1 MSEIHVKFRC
11 YCLSYIYNFYRLAIS
26 LTINRKAL
34 VNNVLK
40 NGTKAPT
47 GIAPAEIS
55 KNPANGK
62 DFTEESPDKQST
74 EFNPALAKKY
84 WEKGLSQLGIK
95 KLSLNM
101 VCYDVDSFRNTAEYV
116 QSSAQKYLK
125 GLSIHINV
133 EPKVQAITKMQSKK
147 GYDLG
152 FSNWIA
158 SFPDLSEFFQ
168 LLNTNNANNAGNY
181 SNKQFDYYYNKAN
194 GKDSMSPQKRYNDF
208 VKAEGIASEDQ
219 AVIDVNQGQTVRL
232 NNPKLKG
239 VAYAAAQGI
248 TMKKVYQ
255 MESIVTVNQTDIYN
269 DWNYLHEHG
278 ETAFKEVNTTKYLAK
293 RLREM
298 GAPFELFDNMTGMIV
313 TLGSGSPMIGIRSDI
328 DALKQTY
335 NGKMG
340 IFHSCGHD
348 AHMSVVLALAQYFVN
363 NPEEL
368 KGTLKVIFQP
378 AEETVTGAEKVIKS
392 GKLPHLDVLYGL
404 HVTPESEVKAK
415 EAQPMLKAAATR
427 TLWLTIRGK
436 AAHAGTPQLGAN
448 VIDAFTEL
456 NEKLRSIKLKTDLPY
471 SVTTTMVH
479 AGESS
484 NIVPDYG
491 TFAIDFRTRTNELMD
506 ILQQKIFD
514 AIDNVQKREIKI
526 AVDGNDLS
534 PASIPSEKAN
544 SVMRN
549 AIERVLGKEGVVPP
563 KPNQG
568 GDDFHF
574 YAYDGLASESTMLGL
589 GCNLK
594 PGLHIPGMTF
604 EKSSMID
611 GAKIMIEA
619 VKSTQQEFN

>member
-1 MSEIHVKFRC
+1 MDYEKKLWISLPILLSALVLTGCSNSGKTSSGENKTAKIMEQADISALDPSLITDVGALETVNNSQEGLYRMKSSTEVEPGIATKIVKPTNNGKTYTFKLCSGLKWSNGDPLTVNDFVYAWRRTVTPSTKSPIAYMYLVIKNAAQIEKGNMSPSKLGIKALNKTTLQVSLSQATPYFKYLCAGVPFLPQNEKVVEKYGKSYGTSSNKMVYDGPFMVQGWSPSTETWILKKNPNYWDKKNVKLDKVKFVVTKNPQTA
-11 YCLSYIYNFYRLAIS
+11 LSLYTSGKLDNITLAGQQASQEKNNKGYMSYPSGEIDYIAYNFRTKALRNINIRKAIS

-40 NGTKAPT
+40 NGAKAPT

-248 TMKKVYQ
+248 TMKNAY
-255 MESIVTVNQTDIYN
+255 MEN
-269 DWNYLHEHG
+269 
-278 ETAFKEVNTTKYLAK
+278 K
-293 RLREM
+293 
-298 GAPFELFDNMTGMIV
+298 
-313 TLGSGSPMIGIRSDI
+313 
-328 DALKQTY
+328 
-335 NGKMG
+335 
-340 IFHSCGHD
+340 
-348 AHMSVVLALAQYFVN
+348 
-363 NPEEL
+363 
-368 KGTLKVIFQP
+368 
-378 AEETVTGAEKVIKS
+378 
-392 GKLPHLDVLYGL
+392 
-404 HVTPESEVKAK
+404 
-415 EAQPMLKAAATR
+415 
-427 TLWLTIRGK
+427 
-436 AAHAGTPQLGAN
+436 
-448 VIDAFTEL
+448 
-456 NEKLRSIKLKTDLPY
+456 
-471 SVTTTMVH
+471 
-479 AGESS
+479 
-484 NIVPDYG
+484 
-491 TFAIDFRTRTNELMD
+491 
-506 ILQQKIFD
+506 
-514 AIDNVQKREIKI
+514 
-526 AVDGNDLS
+526 
-534 PASIPSEKAN
+534 
-544 SVMRN
+544 
-549 AIERVLGKEGVVPP
+549 
-563 KPNQG
+563 
-568 GDDFHF
+568 
-574 YAYDGLASESTMLGL
+574 
-589 GCNLK
+589 
-594 PGLHIPGMTF
+594 
-604 EKSSMID
+604 
-611 GAKIMIEA
+611 
-619 VKSTQQEFN
+619 

>member
-1 MSEIHVKFRC
+1 MEQADISALDPSLITDVGALETVNNSQEGLYRMKSSTEVEPGIATKIVKPTNNGKTYTFKLRSGLKWSNGDPLTVNDFVYAWRRTATPSTKSPIAYMYLVIKNAAQIEKGNMSPSKLGIKALNKTTLQVSLSQATPYFKYLCAGVPFLPQNEKVVEKYGKSYGTSSNKMVYDGPFMVQGWSPSTETWTLKKNPNYWDKKNVKLDKVKFVVTKNPQTA
-11 YCLSYIYNFYRLAIS
+11 LSLYTSGKLDNITLAGQQASQEKNNKGYMSYPSGEIDYIAYNFRTKALRNINIRKAIS

-40 NGTKAPT
+40 NGAKAPT

-248 TMKKVYQ
+248 TMKNAY
-255 MESIVTVNQTDIYN
+255 MEN
-269 DWNYLHEHG
+269 
-278 ETAFKEVNTTKYLAK
+278 K
-293 RLREM
+293 
-298 GAPFELFDNMTGMIV
+298 
-313 TLGSGSPMIGIRSDI
+313 
-328 DALKQTY
+328 
-335 NGKMG
+335 
-340 IFHSCGHD
+340 
-348 AHMSVVLALAQYFVN
+348 
-363 NPEEL
+363 
-368 KGTLKVIFQP
+368 
-378 AEETVTGAEKVIKS
+378 
-392 GKLPHLDVLYGL
+392 
-404 HVTPESEVKAK
+404 
-415 EAQPMLKAAATR
+415 
-427 TLWLTIRGK
+427 
-436 AAHAGTPQLGAN
+436 
-448 VIDAFTEL
+448 
-456 NEKLRSIKLKTDLPY
+456 
-471 SVTTTMVH
+471 
-479 AGESS
+479 
-484 NIVPDYG
+484 
-491 TFAIDFRTRTNELMD
+491 
-506 ILQQKIFD
+506 
-514 AIDNVQKREIKI
+514 
-526 AVDGNDLS
+526 
-534 PASIPSEKAN
+534 
-544 SVMRN
+544 
-549 AIERVLGKEGVVPP
+549 
-563 KPNQG
+563 
-568 GDDFHF
+568 
-574 YAYDGLASESTMLGL
+574 
-589 GCNLK
+589 
-594 PGLHIPGMTF
+594 
-604 EKSSMID
+604 
-611 GAKIMIEA
+611 
-619 VKSTQQEFN
+619 

>member
-1 MSEIHVKFRC
+1 MDYEKKLWISLPILLSALVLTGCSNSGKTSSGENKTAKIMEQADISALDPSLITDVGALETVNNSQEGLYRMKSSTEVEPGIATKIVKPTNNGKTYTFKLCSGLKWSNGDPLTVNDFVYAWRRTATPSTKSPIAYMYLVIKNAAQIEKGNMSPSKLGIKALNKTTLQVSLSQATPYFKYLCAGVPFLPQNEKVVEKYGKSYGTSSNKMVYDGPFMVQGWSPSTETWTLKKNPNYWDKKNVKLDKVKFVVTKNPQTA
-11 YCLSYIYNFYRLAIS
+11 LSLYTSGKLDNITLAGQQASQEKNNKGYMSYPSGEIDYIAYNFRTKALRNINIRKAIS

-40 NGTKAPT
+40 NGAKAPT

-248 TMKKVYQ
+248 TMKNAY
-255 MESIVTVNQTDIYN
+255 MEN
-269 DWNYLHEHG
+269 
-278 ETAFKEVNTTKYLAK
+278 K
-293 RLREM
+293 
-298 GAPFELFDNMTGMIV
+298 
-313 TLGSGSPMIGIRSDI
+313 
-328 DALKQTY
+328 
-335 NGKMG
+335 
-340 IFHSCGHD
+340 
-348 AHMSVVLALAQYFVN
+348 
-363 NPEEL
+363 
-368 KGTLKVIFQP
+368 
-378 AEETVTGAEKVIKS
+378 
-392 GKLPHLDVLYGL
+392 
-404 HVTPESEVKAK
+404 
-415 EAQPMLKAAATR
+415 
-427 TLWLTIRGK
+427 
-436 AAHAGTPQLGAN
+436 
-448 VIDAFTEL
+448 
-456 NEKLRSIKLKTDLPY
+456 
-471 SVTTTMVH
+471 
-479 AGESS
+479 
-484 NIVPDYG
+484 
-491 TFAIDFRTRTNELMD
+491 
-506 ILQQKIFD
+506 
-514 AIDNVQKREIKI
+514 
-526 AVDGNDLS
+526 
-534 PASIPSEKAN
+534 
-544 SVMRN
+544 
-549 AIERVLGKEGVVPP
+549 
-563 KPNQG
+563 
-568 GDDFHF
+568 
-574 YAYDGLASESTMLGL
+574 
-589 GCNLK
+589 
-594 PGLHIPGMTF
+594 
-604 EKSSMID
+604 
-611 GAKIMIEA
+611 
-619 VKSTQQEFN
+619 

>member
-1 MSEIHVKFRC
+1 MDYEKKLWISLPILLSALVLTGCSNSGKTSSGENKTAKIMEQADISALDPSLITDVGALETVNNSQEGLYRMKSSTEVEPGIATKIVKPTNNGKTYTFKLRSGLKWSNGDPLTVNDFVYAWRRTATPSTKSPIAYMYLVIKNAAQIEKGNMSPSKLGIKALNKTTLQVSLSQATPYFKYLCAGVPFLPQNEKVVEKYGKSYGTSSNKMVYDGPFMVQGWSPSTETWTLKKNPNYWDKKNVKLDKVKFVVTKNPQTA
-11 YCLSYIYNFYRLAIS
+11 LSLYTSGKLDNITLAGQQASQEKNNKGYMSYPSGEIDYIAYNFRTKALRNINIRKAIS

-40 NGTKAPT
+40 NGAKAPT

-248 TMKKVYQ
+248 TMKNAY
-255 MESIVTVNQTDIYN
+255 MEN
-269 DWNYLHEHG
+269 
-278 ETAFKEVNTTKYLAK
+278 K
-293 RLREM
+293 
-298 GAPFELFDNMTGMIV
+298 
-313 TLGSGSPMIGIRSDI
+313 
-328 DALKQTY
+328 
-335 NGKMG
+335 
-340 IFHSCGHD
+340 
-348 AHMSVVLALAQYFVN
+348 
-363 NPEEL
+363 
-368 KGTLKVIFQP
+368 
-378 AEETVTGAEKVIKS
+378 
-392 GKLPHLDVLYGL
+392 
-404 HVTPESEVKAK
+404 
-415 EAQPMLKAAATR
+415 
-427 TLWLTIRGK
+427 
-436 AAHAGTPQLGAN
+436 
-448 VIDAFTEL
+448 
-456 NEKLRSIKLKTDLPY
+456 
-471 SVTTTMVH
+471 
-479 AGESS
+479 
-484 NIVPDYG
+484 
-491 TFAIDFRTRTNELMD
+491 
-506 ILQQKIFD
+506 
-514 AIDNVQKREIKI
+514 
-526 AVDGNDLS
+526 
-534 PASIPSEKAN
+534 
-544 SVMRN
+544 
-549 AIERVLGKEGVVPP
+549 
-563 KPNQG
+563 
-568 GDDFHF
+568 
-574 YAYDGLASESTMLGL
+574 
-589 GCNLK
+589 
-594 PGLHIPGMTF
+594 
-604 EKSSMID
+604 
-611 GAKIMIEA
+611 
-619 VKSTQQEFN
+619 

>member
-1 MSEIHVKFRC
+1 MKKKLWISLPILLSALVLTGCSNSGKTSSGENKTAKIMEQADISALDPSLITDVGALETVNNSQEGLYRMKSSTEVEPGIATKIVKPTNNGKTYTFKLRSGLKWSNGDPLTVNDFVYAWRRTVTPGTKSPIAYMYLVIKNAAQIEKGNMSPSKLGIKALNKTTLQVSLSQATPYFKYLCAGVPFLPQNEKVVEKYGKSYGTSSNKMVYDGPFMVQGWSPSTETWTLKKNPNYWDKKNVKLDKVKFVVTKNPQTA
-11 YCLSYIYNFYRLAIS
+11 LSLYTSGKLDNITLAGQQASQEKNNKGYMSYPSGEIDYIAYNFRTKALRNINIRKAIS

-40 NGTKAPT
+40 NGAKAPT

-248 TMKKVYQ
+248 TMKNAY
-255 MESIVTVNQTDIYN
+255 MEN
-269 DWNYLHEHG
+269 
-278 ETAFKEVNTTKYLAK
+278 K
-293 RLREM
+293 
-298 GAPFELFDNMTGMIV
+298 
-313 TLGSGSPMIGIRSDI
+313 
-328 DALKQTY
+328 
-335 NGKMG
+335 
-340 IFHSCGHD
+340 
-348 AHMSVVLALAQYFVN
+348 
-363 NPEEL
+363 
-368 KGTLKVIFQP
+368 
-378 AEETVTGAEKVIKS
+378 
-392 GKLPHLDVLYGL
+392 
-404 HVTPESEVKAK
+404 
-415 EAQPMLKAAATR
+415 
-427 TLWLTIRGK
+427 
-436 AAHAGTPQLGAN
+436 
-448 VIDAFTEL
+448 
-456 NEKLRSIKLKTDLPY
+456 
-471 SVTTTMVH
+471 
-479 AGESS
+479 
-484 NIVPDYG
+484 
-491 TFAIDFRTRTNELMD
+491 
-506 ILQQKIFD
+506 
-514 AIDNVQKREIKI
+514 
-526 AVDGNDLS
+526 
-534 PASIPSEKAN
+534 
-544 SVMRN
+544 
-549 AIERVLGKEGVVPP
+549 
-563 KPNQG
+563 
-568 GDDFHF
+568 
-574 YAYDGLASESTMLGL
+574 
-589 GCNLK
+589 
-594 PGLHIPGMTF
+594 
-604 EKSSMID
+604 
-611 GAKIMIEA
+611 
-619 VKSTQQEFN
+619 

>member
-1 MSEIHVKFRC
+1 
-11 YCLSYIYNFYRLAIS
+11 
-26 LTINRKAL
+26 
-34 VNNVLK
+34 
-40 NGTKAPT
+40 
-47 GIAPAEIS
+47 
-55 KNPANGK
+55 
-62 DFTEESPDKQST
+62 
-74 EFNPALAKKY
+74 
-84 WEKGLSQLGIK
+84 
-95 KLSLNM
+95 
-101 VCYDVDSFRNTAEYV
+101 
-116 QSSAQKYLK
+116 
-125 GLSIHINV
+125 
-133 EPKVQAITKMQSKK
+133 
-147 GYDLG
+147 
-152 FSNWIA
+152 
-158 SFPDLSEFFQ
+158 
-168 LLNTNNANNAGNY
+168 
-181 SNKQFDYYYNKAN
+181 
-194 GKDSMSPQKRYNDF
+194 
-208 VKAEGIASEDQ
+208 
-219 AVIDVNQGQTVRL
+219 
-232 NNPKLKG
+232 
-239 VAYAAAQGI
+239 
-248 TMKKVYQ
+248 

-298 GAPFELFDNMTGMIV
+298 GTPFELFDNMTGMIV

-335 NGKMG
+335 NGKMR

-348 AHMSVVLALAQYFVN
+348 AHMSVVLALVQYFVN

-415 EAQPMLKAAATR
+415 EAQPMLEAAATR

-568 GDDFHF
+568 GDNFHF

>member
-1 MSEIHVKFRC
+1 MKKKLWISLPILLSALVLTGCSNSGKTSSGENKTAKIMEQADISALDPSLITDVGALETVNNSQEGLYRMKSSTEVEPGIATKIVKPTNNGKTYTFKLRSGLKWSNGDPLTVNDFVYAWRRTVTPSTKSPIAYMYLVIKNAAQIEKGNMSPSKLGIKALNKTTLQVSLSQATPYFKYLCAGVPFLPQNEKVVEKYGKSYGTSSNKMVYDGPFMVQGWSPSTETWTLKKNPNYWDKKNVKLDKVKFVVTKNPQTA
-11 YCLSYIYNFYRLAIS
+11 LSLYTSGKLDNITLAGQQASQEKNNKGYMSYPSGEIDYIAYNFRTKALRNINIRKAIS

-40 NGTKAPT
+40 NGAKAPT

-248 TMKKVYQ
+248 TMKNAY
-255 MESIVTVNQTDIYN
+255 MEN
-269 DWNYLHEHG
+269 
-278 ETAFKEVNTTKYLAK
+278 K
-293 RLREM
+293 
-298 GAPFELFDNMTGMIV
+298 
-313 TLGSGSPMIGIRSDI
+313 
-328 DALKQTY
+328 
-335 NGKMG
+335 
-340 IFHSCGHD
+340 
-348 AHMSVVLALAQYFVN
+348 
-363 NPEEL
+363 
-368 KGTLKVIFQP
+368 
-378 AEETVTGAEKVIKS
+378 
-392 GKLPHLDVLYGL
+392 
-404 HVTPESEVKAK
+404 
-415 EAQPMLKAAATR
+415 
-427 TLWLTIRGK
+427 
-436 AAHAGTPQLGAN
+436 
-448 VIDAFTEL
+448 
-456 NEKLRSIKLKTDLPY
+456 
-471 SVTTTMVH
+471 
-479 AGESS
+479 
-484 NIVPDYG
+484 
-491 TFAIDFRTRTNELMD
+491 
-506 ILQQKIFD
+506 
-514 AIDNVQKREIKI
+514 
-526 AVDGNDLS
+526 
-534 PASIPSEKAN
+534 
-544 SVMRN
+544 
-549 AIERVLGKEGVVPP
+549 
-563 KPNQG
+563 
-568 GDDFHF
+568 
-574 YAYDGLASESTMLGL
+574 
-589 GCNLK
+589 
-594 PGLHIPGMTF
+594 
-604 EKSSMID
+604 
-611 GAKIMIEA
+611 
-619 VKSTQQEFN
+619 

>member
-1 MSEIHVKFRC
+1 MDYEKKLWISLPILLSALVLTGCSNSGKTSSGENKTAKIMEQADISALDPSLITDVGALETVNNSQEGLYRMKSSTEVEPGIATKIVKPTNNGKTYTFKLRSGLKWSNGDPLTVNDFVYAWRRTVTPSTKSPIAYMYLVIKNAAQIEKGNMSPSKLGIKALNKTTLQVSLSQATPYFKYLCAGVPFLPQNEKVVEKYGKSYGTSSNKMVYDGPFMVQGWSPSTETWTLKKNPNYWDKKNVKLDKVKFVVTKNPQTA
-11 YCLSYIYNFYRLAIS
+11 LSLYTSGKLDNITLAGQQASQEKNNKGYMSYPSGEIDYIAYNFRTKALRNINIRKAIS

-40 NGTKAPT
+40 NGAKAPT

-219 AVIDVNQGQTVRL
+219 AVIDVNQGQTVRR

-248 TMKKVYQ
+248 TMKNAY
-255 MESIVTVNQTDIYN
+255 MEN
-269 DWNYLHEHG
+269 
-278 ETAFKEVNTTKYLAK
+278 K
-293 RLREM
+293 
-298 GAPFELFDNMTGMIV
+298 
-313 TLGSGSPMIGIRSDI
+313 
-328 DALKQTY
+328 
-335 NGKMG
+335 
-340 IFHSCGHD
+340 
-348 AHMSVVLALAQYFVN
+348 
-363 NPEEL
+363 
-368 KGTLKVIFQP
+368 
-378 AEETVTGAEKVIKS
+378 
-392 GKLPHLDVLYGL
+392 
-404 HVTPESEVKAK
+404 
-415 EAQPMLKAAATR
+415 
-427 TLWLTIRGK
+427 
-436 AAHAGTPQLGAN
+436 
-448 VIDAFTEL
+448 
-456 NEKLRSIKLKTDLPY
+456 
-471 SVTTTMVH
+471 
-479 AGESS
+479 
-484 NIVPDYG
+484 
-491 TFAIDFRTRTNELMD
+491 
-506 ILQQKIFD
+506 
-514 AIDNVQKREIKI
+514 
-526 AVDGNDLS
+526 
-534 PASIPSEKAN
+534 
-544 SVMRN
+544 
-549 AIERVLGKEGVVPP
+549 
-563 KPNQG
+563 
-568 GDDFHF
+568 
-574 YAYDGLASESTMLGL
+574 
-589 GCNLK
+589 
-594 PGLHIPGMTF
+594 
-604 EKSSMID
+604 
-611 GAKIMIEA
+611 
-619 VKSTQQEFN
+619 

>member
-1 MSEIHVKFRC
+1 MDYEKKLWISLPILLSALVLTGCSNSGKTSSGENKTAKIMEQADISALDPSLITDVGALETVSNSQEGLYRMKSSTEVEPGIATKIVKPTNNGKTYTFKLCSGLKWSNGDPLTVNDFVYAWRRTVTPSTKSPIAYMYLVIKNAAQIEKGNMSPSKLGIKALNKTTLQVSLSQATPYFKYLCAGVPFLPQNEKVVEKYGKSYGTSSNKMVYDGPFMVQGWSPSTETWTLKKNPNYWDKKNVKLDKVKFVVTKNPQTA
-11 YCLSYIYNFYRLAIS
+11 LSLYTSGKLDNITLAGQQASQEKNNKGYMSYPSGEIDYIAYNFRTKALRNINIRKAIS

-40 NGTKAPT
+40 NGAKAPT

-248 TMKKVYQ
+248 TMKNAY
-255 MESIVTVNQTDIYN
+255 MEN
-269 DWNYLHEHG
+269 
-278 ETAFKEVNTTKYLAK
+278 K
-293 RLREM
+293 
-298 GAPFELFDNMTGMIV
+298 
-313 TLGSGSPMIGIRSDI
+313 
-328 DALKQTY
+328 
-335 NGKMG
+335 
-340 IFHSCGHD
+340 
-348 AHMSVVLALAQYFVN
+348 
-363 NPEEL
+363 
-368 KGTLKVIFQP
+368 
-378 AEETVTGAEKVIKS
+378 
-392 GKLPHLDVLYGL
+392 
-404 HVTPESEVKAK
+404 
-415 EAQPMLKAAATR
+415 
-427 TLWLTIRGK
+427 
-436 AAHAGTPQLGAN
+436 
-448 VIDAFTEL
+448 
-456 NEKLRSIKLKTDLPY
+456 
-471 SVTTTMVH
+471 
-479 AGESS
+479 
-484 NIVPDYG
+484 
-491 TFAIDFRTRTNELMD
+491 
-506 ILQQKIFD
+506 
-514 AIDNVQKREIKI
+514 
-526 AVDGNDLS
+526 
-534 PASIPSEKAN
+534 
-544 SVMRN
+544 
-549 AIERVLGKEGVVPP
+549 
-563 KPNQG
+563 
-568 GDDFHF
+568 
-574 YAYDGLASESTMLGL
+574 
-589 GCNLK
+589 
-594 PGLHIPGMTF
+594 
-604 EKSSMID
+604 
-611 GAKIMIEA
+611 
-619 VKSTQQEFN
+619 

>member
-1 MSEIHVKFRC
+1 MKKKLWISLPILLSALVLTGCSNSGKTSSGENKTAKIMEQADISALDPSLITDVGALETVNNSQEGLYRMKSSTEVESGIATKIVKPTNNGKTYTFKLRSGLKWSNGDPLTVNDFVYAWRRTVTPSTKSPIAYMYLVIKNAAQIEKGNMSPSKLGIKALNKTTLQVSLSQATPYFKYLCAGVPFLPQNEKVVEKYGKSYGTSSNKMVYDGPFMVQGWSPSTETWTLKKNPNYWDKKNVKLDKVKFVVTKNPQTA
-11 YCLSYIYNFYRLAIS
+11 LSLYTSGKLDNITLAGQQASQEKNNKGYMSYPSGEIDYIAYNFRTKALRNINIRKAIS

-40 NGTKAPT
+40 NGAKAPT

-248 TMKKVYQ
+248 TMKNAY
-255 MESIVTVNQTDIYN
+255 MEN
-269 DWNYLHEHG
+269 
-278 ETAFKEVNTTKYLAK
+278 K
-293 RLREM
+293 
-298 GAPFELFDNMTGMIV
+298 
-313 TLGSGSPMIGIRSDI
+313 
-328 DALKQTY
+328 
-335 NGKMG
+335 
-340 IFHSCGHD
+340 
-348 AHMSVVLALAQYFVN
+348 
-363 NPEEL
+363 
-368 KGTLKVIFQP
+368 
-378 AEETVTGAEKVIKS
+378 
-392 GKLPHLDVLYGL
+392 
-404 HVTPESEVKAK
+404 
-415 EAQPMLKAAATR
+415 
-427 TLWLTIRGK
+427 
-436 AAHAGTPQLGAN
+436 
-448 VIDAFTEL
+448 
-456 NEKLRSIKLKTDLPY
+456 
-471 SVTTTMVH
+471 
-479 AGESS
+479 
-484 NIVPDYG
+484 
-491 TFAIDFRTRTNELMD
+491 
-506 ILQQKIFD
+506 
-514 AIDNVQKREIKI
+514 
-526 AVDGNDLS
+526 
-534 PASIPSEKAN
+534 
-544 SVMRN
+544 
-549 AIERVLGKEGVVPP
+549 
-563 KPNQG
+563 
-568 GDDFHF
+568 
-574 YAYDGLASESTMLGL
+574 
-589 GCNLK
+589 
-594 PGLHIPGMTF
+594 
-604 EKSSMID
+604 
-611 GAKIMIEA
+611 
-619 VKSTQQEFN
+619 

>member
-1 MSEIHVKFRC
+1 MKKKLWISLPILLSALVLTGCSNSGKTSSGENKTAKIMEQADISALDPSLITDVGALETVNNSQEGLYRMKSSTEVEPGIATKIVKPTNNGKTYTFKLRSGLKWSNGDPLTVNDFVYAWRRTVTPGTKSPIAYMYLVIKNAAQIEKGNMSPSKLGIKALNKTTLQVSLSQATPYFKYLCAGVPFLPQNKKVVEKYGKSYGTSSNKMVYDGPFMVQGWSPSTETWTLKKNPNYWDKKNVKLDKVKFVVTKNPQTA
-11 YCLSYIYNFYRLAIS
+11 LSLYTSGKLDNITLAGQQASQEKNNKGYMSYPSGEIDYIAYNFRTKALRNINIRKAIS

-40 NGTKAPT
+40 NGAKAPT

-248 TMKKVYQ
+248 TMKNAY
-255 MESIVTVNQTDIYN
+255 MEN
-269 DWNYLHEHG
+269 
-278 ETAFKEVNTTKYLAK
+278 K
-293 RLREM
+293 
-298 GAPFELFDNMTGMIV
+298 
-313 TLGSGSPMIGIRSDI
+313 
-328 DALKQTY
+328 
-335 NGKMG
+335 
-340 IFHSCGHD
+340 
-348 AHMSVVLALAQYFVN
+348 
-363 NPEEL
+363 
-368 KGTLKVIFQP
+368 
-378 AEETVTGAEKVIKS
+378 
-392 GKLPHLDVLYGL
+392 
-404 HVTPESEVKAK
+404 
-415 EAQPMLKAAATR
+415 
-427 TLWLTIRGK
+427 
-436 AAHAGTPQLGAN
+436 
-448 VIDAFTEL
+448 
-456 NEKLRSIKLKTDLPY
+456 
-471 SVTTTMVH
+471 
-479 AGESS
+479 
-484 NIVPDYG
+484 
-491 TFAIDFRTRTNELMD
+491 
-506 ILQQKIFD
+506 
-514 AIDNVQKREIKI
+514 
-526 AVDGNDLS
+526 
-534 PASIPSEKAN
+534 
-544 SVMRN
+544 
-549 AIERVLGKEGVVPP
+549 
-563 KPNQG
+563 
-568 GDDFHF
+568 
-574 YAYDGLASESTMLGL
+574 
-589 GCNLK
+589 
-594 PGLHIPGMTF
+594 
-604 EKSSMID
+604 
-611 GAKIMIEA
+611 
-619 VKSTQQEFN
+619 

>member
-1 MSEIHVKFRC
+1 MKKKLWISLPILLSALVLTGCSNSGKTSSGENKTAKIMEQADISALDPSLITDVGALETVNNSQEGLYRMKSSTEVESGIATKIVKPTNNGKTYTFKLRSGLKWSNGDPLTVNDFVYAWRRTVTPSTKSPIAYMYLVIKNAAQIEKGNMSPSKLGIKALNKTTLQVSLSQATPYFKYLCAGVPFLPQNEKVVEKYGKSYGTSSNKMVYDGPFMVQGWSPSTETWTLKKNPNYWDKKNVKLDKVKFVVTKNPQTA
-11 YCLSYIYNFYRLAIS
+11 LSLYTSGKLDNITLAGQQASQEKNNKGYMSYPSGEIDYIAYNFRTKALRNINIRKAIS

-40 NGTKAPT
+40 NGAKAPT

-62 DFTEESPDKQST
+62 DFTEESPNKQST

-248 TMKKVYQ
+248 TMKNAY
-255 MESIVTVNQTDIYN
+255 MEN
-269 DWNYLHEHG
+269 
-278 ETAFKEVNTTKYLAK
+278 K
-293 RLREM
+293 
-298 GAPFELFDNMTGMIV
+298 
-313 TLGSGSPMIGIRSDI
+313 
-328 DALKQTY
+328 
-335 NGKMG
+335 
-340 IFHSCGHD
+340 
-348 AHMSVVLALAQYFVN
+348 
-363 NPEEL
+363 
-368 KGTLKVIFQP
+368 
-378 AEETVTGAEKVIKS
+378 
-392 GKLPHLDVLYGL
+392 
-404 HVTPESEVKAK
+404 
-415 EAQPMLKAAATR
+415 
-427 TLWLTIRGK
+427 
-436 AAHAGTPQLGAN
+436 
-448 VIDAFTEL
+448 
-456 NEKLRSIKLKTDLPY
+456 
-471 SVTTTMVH
+471 
-479 AGESS
+479 
-484 NIVPDYG
+484 
-491 TFAIDFRTRTNELMD
+491 
-506 ILQQKIFD
+506 
-514 AIDNVQKREIKI
+514 
-526 AVDGNDLS
+526 
-534 PASIPSEKAN
+534 
-544 SVMRN
+544 
-549 AIERVLGKEGVVPP
+549 
-563 KPNQG
+563 
-568 GDDFHF
+568 
-574 YAYDGLASESTMLGL
+574 
-589 GCNLK
+589 
-594 PGLHIPGMTF
+594 
-604 EKSSMID
+604 
-611 GAKIMIEA
+611 
-619 VKSTQQEFN
+619 

>member
-1 MSEIHVKFRC
+1 MKKKLWISLPILLSALVLTGCSNSGKTSSGENKTAKIMEQADISALDPSLITDVGALETVNNSQEGLYRMKSSTEVEPGIATKIVKPTNNGKTYTFKLRSGLKWSNGDPLTVNDFVYAWRRTVTPSTKSPIAYMYLVIKNAAQIEKGNMSPSKLGIKALNKTTLQVSLSQATPYFKYLCAGVPFLPQNEKVVEKYGKSYGTSSNKMVYDGPFMVQGWSPSTETWTLKNNPNYWNKKNVKLDKVKFVVTKNPQTA
-11 YCLSYIYNFYRLAIS
+11 LSLYTSGKLDNITLAGQQASQEKNNKGYMSYPSGEIDYIAYNFRTKALRNINIRKAIS

-40 NGTKAPT
+40 NGAKAPT

-248 TMKKVYQ
+248 TMKNAY
-255 MESIVTVNQTDIYN
+255 MEN
-269 DWNYLHEHG
+269 
-278 ETAFKEVNTTKYLAK
+278 K
-293 RLREM
+293 
-298 GAPFELFDNMTGMIV
+298 
-313 TLGSGSPMIGIRSDI
+313 
-328 DALKQTY
+328 
-335 NGKMG
+335 
-340 IFHSCGHD
+340 
-348 AHMSVVLALAQYFVN
+348 
-363 NPEEL
+363 
-368 KGTLKVIFQP
+368 
-378 AEETVTGAEKVIKS
+378 
-392 GKLPHLDVLYGL
+392 
-404 HVTPESEVKAK
+404 
-415 EAQPMLKAAATR
+415 
-427 TLWLTIRGK
+427 
-436 AAHAGTPQLGAN
+436 
-448 VIDAFTEL
+448 
-456 NEKLRSIKLKTDLPY
+456 
-471 SVTTTMVH
+471 
-479 AGESS
+479 
-484 NIVPDYG
+484 
-491 TFAIDFRTRTNELMD
+491 
-506 ILQQKIFD
+506 
-514 AIDNVQKREIKI
+514 
-526 AVDGNDLS
+526 
-534 PASIPSEKAN
+534 
-544 SVMRN
+544 
-549 AIERVLGKEGVVPP
+549 
-563 KPNQG
+563 
-568 GDDFHF
+568 
-574 YAYDGLASESTMLGL
+574 
-589 GCNLK
+589 
-594 PGLHIPGMTF
+594 
-604 EKSSMID
+604 
-611 GAKIMIEA
+611 
-619 VKSTQQEFN
+619 

>member
-1 MSEIHVKFRC
+1 MDYEKKLWISLPILLSALVLTGCSNSGKTSSGENKTAKIMEQADISALDPSLITDVGALETVNNSQEGLYRMKSSTEVEPGIATKIVKPTNNGKTYTFKLCSGLKWSNGDPLTVNDFVYAWRRTVTPSTKSPIAYMYLVIKNAAQIEKGNMSPSKLGIKALNKTTLQVSLSQATPYFKYLCAGVPFLPQNEKVVEKYGKSYGTSSNKMVYDGPFMVQGWSPSTETWTLKKNPNYWDKKNVKLDKVKFVVTKNPQTA
-11 YCLSYIYNFYRLAIS
+11 LSLYTSGKLDNITLAGQQASQEKNNKGYMSYPSGEIDYIAYNFRTKALRNINIRKAIS

-40 NGTKAPT
+40 NGAKAPT

-248 TMKKVYQ
+248 TMKNAY
-255 MESIVTVNQTDIYN
+255 MEN
-269 DWNYLHEHG
+269 
-278 ETAFKEVNTTKYLAK
+278 K
-293 RLREM
+293 
-298 GAPFELFDNMTGMIV
+298 
-313 TLGSGSPMIGIRSDI
+313 
-328 DALKQTY
+328 
-335 NGKMG
+335 
-340 IFHSCGHD
+340 
-348 AHMSVVLALAQYFVN
+348 
-363 NPEEL
+363 
-368 KGTLKVIFQP
+368 
-378 AEETVTGAEKVIKS
+378 
-392 GKLPHLDVLYGL
+392 
-404 HVTPESEVKAK
+404 
-415 EAQPMLKAAATR
+415 
-427 TLWLTIRGK
+427 
-436 AAHAGTPQLGAN
+436 
-448 VIDAFTEL
+448 
-456 NEKLRSIKLKTDLPY
+456 
-471 SVTTTMVH
+471 
-479 AGESS
+479 
-484 NIVPDYG
+484 
-491 TFAIDFRTRTNELMD
+491 
-506 ILQQKIFD
+506 
-514 AIDNVQKREIKI
+514 
-526 AVDGNDLS
+526 
-534 PASIPSEKAN
+534 
-544 SVMRN
+544 
-549 AIERVLGKEGVVPP
+549 
-563 KPNQG
+563 
-568 GDDFHF
+568 
-574 YAYDGLASESTMLGL
+574 
-589 GCNLK
+589 
-594 PGLHIPGMTF
+594 
-604 EKSSMID
+604 
-611 GAKIMIEA
+611 
-619 VKSTQQEFN
+619 

>member
-1 MSEIHVKFRC
+1 MKKKLWISLPILLSALVLTGCSNSGKTSSGENKTAKIMEQADISALDPSLITDVGALETVNNSQEGLYRMKSSTEVEPGIATKIVKPTNNGKTYTFKLRSGLKWSNGDPLTVNDFVYAWRRTVTPDTKSPIAYMYLVIKNAAQIEKGNMSPSKLGIKALNKTTLQVSLSQATPYFKYLCAGVPFLPQNEKVVEKYGKSYGTSSNKMVYDGPFMVQGWSPSTETWTLKKNPNYWDKKNVKLDKVKFVVTKNPQTA
-11 YCLSYIYNFYRLAIS
+11 LSLYTSGKLDNITLAGQQASQEKNNKGYMSYPSGEIDYIAYNFRTKALRNINIRKAIS

-40 NGTKAPT
+40 NGAKAPT

-248 TMKKVYQ
+248 TMKNAY
-255 MESIVTVNQTDIYN
+255 MEN
-269 DWNYLHEHG
+269 
-278 ETAFKEVNTTKYLAK
+278 K
-293 RLREM
+293 
-298 GAPFELFDNMTGMIV
+298 
-313 TLGSGSPMIGIRSDI
+313 
-328 DALKQTY
+328 
-335 NGKMG
+335 
-340 IFHSCGHD
+340 
-348 AHMSVVLALAQYFVN
+348 
-363 NPEEL
+363 
-368 KGTLKVIFQP
+368 
-378 AEETVTGAEKVIKS
+378 
-392 GKLPHLDVLYGL
+392 
-404 HVTPESEVKAK
+404 
-415 EAQPMLKAAATR
+415 
-427 TLWLTIRGK
+427 
-436 AAHAGTPQLGAN
+436 
-448 VIDAFTEL
+448 
-456 NEKLRSIKLKTDLPY
+456 
-471 SVTTTMVH
+471 
-479 AGESS
+479 
-484 NIVPDYG
+484 
-491 TFAIDFRTRTNELMD
+491 
-506 ILQQKIFD
+506 
-514 AIDNVQKREIKI
+514 
-526 AVDGNDLS
+526 
-534 PASIPSEKAN
+534 
-544 SVMRN
+544 
-549 AIERVLGKEGVVPP
+549 
-563 KPNQG
+563 
-568 GDDFHF
+568 
-574 YAYDGLASESTMLGL
+574 
-589 GCNLK
+589 
-594 PGLHIPGMTF
+594 
-604 EKSSMID
+604 
-611 GAKIMIEA
+611 
-619 VKSTQQEFN
+619 

>member
-1 MSEIHVKFRC
+1 MDYEKKLWISLPILLSALVLTGCSNSGKTSSGENKTAKIMEQADISALDPSLITDVGALETVNNSQEGLYRMKSSTEVEPGIATKIVKPTNNGKTYTFKLRSGLKWSNGDPLTVNDFVYAWRRTVTPSTKSPIAYMYLVIKNAAQIEKGNMSPSKLGIKALNKTTLQVSLSQATPYFKYLCAGVPFLPQNEKVVEKYGKSYGTSSNKMVYDGPFMVQGWSPSTETWTLKKNPNYWDKKNVKLDKVKFVVTKNPQTA
-11 YCLSYIYNFYRLAIS
+11 LSLYTSGKLDNITLAGQQASQEKNNKGYMSYPSGEIDYIAYNFRTKALRNINIRKAIS

-40 NGTKAPT
+40 NGAKAPT

-248 TMKKVYQ
+248 TMKNAY
-255 MESIVTVNQTDIYN
+255 MEN
-269 DWNYLHEHG
+269 
-278 ETAFKEVNTTKYLAK
+278 K
-293 RLREM
+293 
-298 GAPFELFDNMTGMIV
+298 
-313 TLGSGSPMIGIRSDI
+313 
-328 DALKQTY
+328 
-335 NGKMG
+335 
-340 IFHSCGHD
+340 
-348 AHMSVVLALAQYFVN
+348 
-363 NPEEL
+363 
-368 KGTLKVIFQP
+368 
-378 AEETVTGAEKVIKS
+378 
-392 GKLPHLDVLYGL
+392 
-404 HVTPESEVKAK
+404 
-415 EAQPMLKAAATR
+415 
-427 TLWLTIRGK
+427 
-436 AAHAGTPQLGAN
+436 
-448 VIDAFTEL
+448 
-456 NEKLRSIKLKTDLPY
+456 
-471 SVTTTMVH
+471 
-479 AGESS
+479 
-484 NIVPDYG
+484 
-491 TFAIDFRTRTNELMD
+491 
-506 ILQQKIFD
+506 
-514 AIDNVQKREIKI
+514 
-526 AVDGNDLS
+526 
-534 PASIPSEKAN
+534 
-544 SVMRN
+544 
-549 AIERVLGKEGVVPP
+549 
-563 KPNQG
+563 
-568 GDDFHF
+568 
-574 YAYDGLASESTMLGL
+574 
-589 GCNLK
+589 
-594 PGLHIPGMTF
+594 
-604 EKSSMID
+604 
-611 GAKIMIEA
+611 
-619 VKSTQQEFN
+619 

>member
-1 MSEIHVKFRC
+1 MKKKLWISLPILLSALVLTGCSNSGKTSSGENKTAKIMEQADISALDPSLITDVGALETVNNSQEGLYRMKSSTEVEPGIATKIVKPTNNGKTYTFKLRSGLKWSNGDPLTVNDFVYAWRRTVTPSTKSPIAYMYLVIKNAAQIEKGNMSPSKLGIKALNKTTLQVSLSQATPYFKYLCAGVPFLPQNEKVVEKYGKSYGTSSNKMVYDGPFMVQGWSPSTETWTLKKNPNYWNKKNVKLDKVKFVVTKNPQTA
-11 YCLSYIYNFYRLAIS
+11 LSLYTSGKLDNITLAGQQASQEKNNKGYMSYPSGEIDYIAYNFRTKALRNINIRKAIS

-40 NGTKAPT
+40 NGAKAPT

-248 TMKKVYQ
+248 TMKNAY
-255 MESIVTVNQTDIYN
+255 MEN
-269 DWNYLHEHG
+269 
-278 ETAFKEVNTTKYLAK
+278 K
-293 RLREM
+293 
-298 GAPFELFDNMTGMIV
+298 
-313 TLGSGSPMIGIRSDI
+313 
-328 DALKQTY
+328 
-335 NGKMG
+335 
-340 IFHSCGHD
+340 
-348 AHMSVVLALAQYFVN
+348 
-363 NPEEL
+363 
-368 KGTLKVIFQP
+368 
-378 AEETVTGAEKVIKS
+378 
-392 GKLPHLDVLYGL
+392 
-404 HVTPESEVKAK
+404 
-415 EAQPMLKAAATR
+415 
-427 TLWLTIRGK
+427 
-436 AAHAGTPQLGAN
+436 
-448 VIDAFTEL
+448 
-456 NEKLRSIKLKTDLPY
+456 
-471 SVTTTMVH
+471 
-479 AGESS
+479 
-484 NIVPDYG
+484 
-491 TFAIDFRTRTNELMD
+491 
-506 ILQQKIFD
+506 
-514 AIDNVQKREIKI
+514 
-526 AVDGNDLS
+526 
-534 PASIPSEKAN
+534 
-544 SVMRN
+544 
-549 AIERVLGKEGVVPP
+549 
-563 KPNQG
+563 
-568 GDDFHF
+568 
-574 YAYDGLASESTMLGL
+574 
-589 GCNLK
+589 
-594 PGLHIPGMTF
+594 
-604 EKSSMID
+604 
-611 GAKIMIEA
+611 
-619 VKSTQQEFN
+619 

>member
-1 MSEIHVKFRC
+1 MKKKLWISLPILLSALVLTGCSNSGKTSSGENKTAKIMEQADISALDPSLITDVGALETVNNSQEGLYRMKSSTEVEPGIATKIVKPTNNGKTYTFKLRSGLKWSNGDPLTVNDFVYAWRRTVTPGTKSPIAYMYLVIKNAAQIEKGNMSPSKLGIKALNKTTLQVSLSQATPYFKYLCAGVPFLPQNEKVVEKYGKSYGTSSNKMVYDGPFMVQGWSPSTETWTLKKNPNYWDKKNVKLDKVKFVVTKNPQTA
-11 YCLSYIYNFYRLAIS
+11 LSLYTSGKLDNITLAGQQASQEKNNKGYMSYPSGEIDYIAYNFRTKALRNINIRKAIS

-40 NGTKAPT
+40 NGAKAPT

-168 LLNTNNANNAGNY
+168 LLNTNNANNAGSY

-248 TMKKVYQ
+248 TMKNAY
-255 MESIVTVNQTDIYN
+255 MEN
-269 DWNYLHEHG
+269 
-278 ETAFKEVNTTKYLAK
+278 K
-293 RLREM
+293 
-298 GAPFELFDNMTGMIV
+298 
-313 TLGSGSPMIGIRSDI
+313 
-328 DALKQTY
+328 
-335 NGKMG
+335 
-340 IFHSCGHD
+340 
-348 AHMSVVLALAQYFVN
+348 
-363 NPEEL
+363 
-368 KGTLKVIFQP
+368 
-378 AEETVTGAEKVIKS
+378 
-392 GKLPHLDVLYGL
+392 
-404 HVTPESEVKAK
+404 
-415 EAQPMLKAAATR
+415 
-427 TLWLTIRGK
+427 
-436 AAHAGTPQLGAN
+436 
-448 VIDAFTEL
+448 
-456 NEKLRSIKLKTDLPY
+456 
-471 SVTTTMVH
+471 
-479 AGESS
+479 
-484 NIVPDYG
+484 
-491 TFAIDFRTRTNELMD
+491 
-506 ILQQKIFD
+506 
-514 AIDNVQKREIKI
+514 
-526 AVDGNDLS
+526 
-534 PASIPSEKAN
+534 
-544 SVMRN
+544 
-549 AIERVLGKEGVVPP
+549 
-563 KPNQG
+563 
-568 GDDFHF
+568 
-574 YAYDGLASESTMLGL
+574 
-589 GCNLK
+589 
-594 PGLHIPGMTF
+594 
-604 EKSSMID
+604 
-611 GAKIMIEA
+611 
-619 VKSTQQEFN
+619 